1 MMIIAIAYITMPHWL
16 TACITMPCQLDSVW
30 KHSAQFMIIHI
41 PTVFIYFHN
50 YILVLFVIRI
60 LKKSNKSI

>member
-1 MMIIAIAYITMPHWL
+1 MMIIAIACITMPHWL
-16 TACITMPCQLDSVW
+16 TACITMPRQLDSVW

-50 YILVLFVIRI
+50 LHF
-60 LKKSNKSI
+60 SIICYKNIEKIE